1 MFFWKKKKKTEEEL
15 QEELSAAD
23 SAEEGTAEG
32 SPDAE
37 GDAVEGDGIP
47 ADGAA
52 FGEGKL
58 PGNPAGGNAF
68 SEEDS
73 DLPDSDVIAEI
84 CGNDAGGNDGEEVAE
99 NAADFTGTEY
109 EAESIALGESVEPA
123 EEETEEE
130 PVKKKGFFRRLFAG
144 MSKTRNNLAEG
155 LRSLF
160 GGSRIDEDFYEELE
174 EILIMADIGVATT
187 QGILESLRAKVKEQH
202 IKEPSECRQL
212 LMDTIREQMAVPEDA
227 YEFEDK
233 PSVILMVGVNGV
245 GKTTTAG
252 KIAGSLRADGKRVL
266 LAAADTFRAAAT
278 EQLIEWSHRAG
289 CEIIAAKEGA
299 DPAAVV
305 FDAVTAAKARKA
317 DVLIVDTAG
326 RLHNKKNLMDE
337 LGKINRVIDREYP
350 NAHRETFV
358 VLDGT
363 TGQNA
368 LVQAREFN
376 EIADITGIV
385 ITKLDGTAKG
395 GIAIAI
401 QKELGIPVKYIGVG
415 EKIDDMQKFDPDAFT
430 EALFEPVGETDP
442 DNID

>member
-1 MFFWKKKKKTEEEL
+1 MFFWRKKKKPEDELPEEQASEETVTED
-15 QEELSAAD
+15 AAED
-23 SAEEGTAEG
+23 AESYAEDGGDGVSAESVENGASADT
-32 SPDAE
+32 DE
-37 GDAVEGDGIP
+37 GDATEENTEEDAFAED
-47 ADGAA
+47 ADA
-52 FGEGKL
+52 FGTILEETTEG
-58 PGNPAGGNAF
+58 F
-68 SEEDS
+68 DE
-73 DLPDSDVIAEI
+73 VIA
-84 CGNDAGGNDGEEVAE
+84 
-99 NAADFTGTEY
+99 Y
-109 EAESIALGESVEPA
+109 EAESDADEASDG
-123 EEETEEE
+123 EEEPSDDEAEEE
-130 PVKKKGFFRRLFAG
+130 PVKKKGFFKRLFAG
-144 MSKTRNNLAEG
+144 MSKTRSNLADG

-160 GGSRIDEDFYEELE
+160 GGSKIDDDFYEELE
-174 EILIMADIGVATT
+174 EILIMADLGVTT
-187 QGILESLRAKVKEQH
+187 TESILDGLRAKVKEQH
-202 IKEPSECRQL
+202 IKEPAECRQL

-252 KIAGSLRADGKRVL
+252 KIAGSLKADGKRVL

-289 CEIIAAKEGA
+289 CEIISAKEGA

-305 FDAVTAAKARKA
+305 FDAVTAAKARKT

-326 RLHNKKNLMDE
+326 RLHNKKNLMEE

-350 NAHRETFV
+350 AAHRETFV

-376 EIADITGIV
+376 EVTDITGIV

-415 EKIDDMQKFDPDAFT
+415 EKIDDMQKFNPDEFT
-430 EALFEPVGETDP
+430 EALFEPVGEEA
-442 DNID
+442 